1 MIVGGEAFPRLL
13 ADKFRSSFHGDLE
26 IYNEYGPTEATVGC
40 MIYKYDP
47 ADIRDFVPAGRAAA
61 NGKVYILDNFLNPVP
76 ETVIG
81 ELYIGGGGLAH
92 GYYGKNGLTPGK
104 IISTPFCEDGKIYP
118 TWGFSRWL
126 PAGTP

>member
-1 MIVGGEAFPRLL
+1 MFWGGEAFPGLL
-13 ADKFRSSFHGDLE
+13 ADKFRSIFQGDLE

-81 ELYIGGGGLAH
+81 ELYIGGERLGH
-92 GYYGKNGLTPGK
+92 RSYGQNGLNADK
-104 IISTPFCEDGKIYP
+104 IIPRPICP
-118 TWGFSRWL
+118 TARD
-126 PAGTP
+126 